1 VLTKL
6 GLQISIACD
15 GAEAVK
21 KATEGSFDLIFMD
34 IQMPNLN
41 GYQATQI
48 LKKNG
53 LKTPIIALTAHAMEG
68 DRQKCINAGC
78 DDYLSKP
85 VNKNKMV
92 EMLDK
97 YLNSPPD
104 SLVAKADKLCEETQ
118 KLANLCQQTQQPDQP
133 KTDKPAKTS
142 TPEQQS

>member
-1 VLTKL
+1 
-6 GLQISIACD
+6 
-15 GAEAVK
+15 
-21 KATEGSFDLIFMD
+21 MD

-68 DRQKCINAGC
+68 DRQKCLDAGC

-85 VNKNKMV
+85 VNKTKMI

-97 YLNSPPD
+97 YLNSKPD
-104 SLVAKADKLCEETQ
+104 SLVDKVEQLREETE
-118 KLANLCQQTQQPDQP
+118 KLTDICRQTQSPDQP
-133 KTDKPAKTS
+133 QSAKPAEIS
-142 TPEQQS
+142 ASE